1 MQAVDACE
9 KKVIRDGLFFVD
21 LFNGVL
27 IILFIKAFFQSGNL
41 NPEVAVKGKYPP
53 CLYEARPWHGMTK
66 NMMRAISWMKR
77 VT

>member
-9 KKVIRDGLFFVD
+9 KKLSGTVCFFVD

-41 NPEVAVKGKYPP
+41 HPEVAVKGKYPP
-53 CLYEARPWHGMTK
+53 VFTRRGHGME
-66 NMMRAISWMKR
+66 
-77 VT
+77 